1 MIYVLS
7 PCVKVWLDEPRLAV
21 RHGSVSVFLEA
32 DPAVAVGAMHVMAY
46 TVPSGMTEATE
57 A

>member
-1 MIYVLS
+1 MYVLE

-32 DPAVAVGAMHVMAY
+32 ELAVAVGAMHVMAY